1 MKISCGAAVAAISL
15 LVTAMALGACG
26 SSNPEPDLAAI
37 YGQAARE
44 IGDDRVPVVV
54 LPGILGSKLERADD
68 GKKVWGSFTF
78 GASDADTAEGAREIA
93 LPMELGTPLNELVDD
108 SIAVDVLDVV
118 VADVGIFRGLEI
130 GAYVDI
136 LRTLAAGR
144 YRDESLGKS
153 GALDYGGAHYTCF
166 QYAYDWRRDISEQ
179 AVQLHRMILASKETV
194 RAGRGLAP
202 GAEVKVD
209 VVAHSMGGMVLR
221 YYLRYGIQRL
231 PEDGSLPEL
240 TWFGAEHVEKA
251 VIVGTPSGGSVLSLQ
266 QLVNGWDLN
275 PLFSNY
281 NPSILGT
288 MPAIYQLLPRTRHAR
303 VINEEGVPVDLF
315 DVRTWERYGWGLA
328 DPAED
333 RILRWLLPD
342 EPTEQ
347 GRRAIALDH
356 LRKCLARA
364 EQLHR
369 AIDVPAERPDGL
381 SLMLFAGDAIDTP
394 SVMRVDADGD
404 ISVAEFAPGDNT
416 VTRASALMDE
426 RLGGEFEPNLRTP
439 IDFSR
444 VQFLGEDHLGL
455 TRSAAFADNLL
466 FELLEAPRADVTTQR

>member
-1 MKISCGAAVAAISL
+1 VLAAAAVSFLTVSL
-15 LVTAMALGACG
+15 TIAGCAPAQL
-26 SSNPEPDLAAI
+26 EPDLSEI
-37 YGQAARE
+37 YGETARR

-54 LPGILGSKLERADD
+54 LPGILGSKLERAGD

-78 GASDADTAEGAREIA
+78 GASNADTAEGAREIA
-93 LPMELGTPLNELVDD
+93 LPMELGVPLDELVDD
-108 SIAVDVLDVV
+108 AVAVDVLDVV
-118 VADVGIFRGLEI
+118 VADVGIFRGLRI

-136 LRTLAAGR
+136 LRTLAAGQ
-144 YRDESLGKS
+144 YRDRSQGES
-153 GALDYGGAHYTCF
+153 GAIDYGGAHYTCF

-194 RAGRGLAP
+194 RAGRGLAR
-202 GAEVKVD
+202 GADVKVD

-221 YYLRYGIQRL
+221 YYLRYGTQPL

-240 TWFGAEHVEKA
+240 TWFGAQHVEKA
-251 VIVGTPSGGSVLSLQ
+251 VLIGVPSGGSVLSLN

-303 VINEEGVPVDLF
+303 VIDEAGEPVDLF
-315 DVRTWERYGWGLA
+315 DVETWVRYEWGLA

-342 EPTEQ
+342 EPTED

-356 LRKCLARA
+356 LRKSLARA

-369 AIDVPAERPDGL
+369 ALDVPAKRPEGL
-381 SLMLFAGDAIDTP
+381 TLMLFAGDAVDTP
-394 SVMRVDADGD
+394 SVLRVDSGGD
-404 ISVAEFAPGDNT
+404 ISVAEVAPGDNT

-426 RLGGEFEPNLRTP
+426 RLGGAFEPRLRTP
-439 IDFSR
+439 IDFSH
-444 VQFLGEDHLGL
+444 VQFMPEDHLGL

-466 FELLEAPRADVTTQR
+466 FELLEAPRVDVATP